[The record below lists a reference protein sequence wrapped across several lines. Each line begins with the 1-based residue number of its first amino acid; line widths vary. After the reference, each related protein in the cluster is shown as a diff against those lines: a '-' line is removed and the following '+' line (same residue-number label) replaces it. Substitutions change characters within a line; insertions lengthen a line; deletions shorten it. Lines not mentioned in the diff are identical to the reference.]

1 MMRGMVIP
9 AHGYRLR
16 TGRHSEVGRGYLLTT
31 VVDGRDTVFAH
42 FGHARQA
49 IAALRDC
56 DDAGLSAT
64 LAFVLMP
71 DHLHWLV
78 QLRSGTLGGLMRRFK
93 SRSAAA
99 INRARATPGS
109 AIWQAGFHDR
119 AIRDGQDIRAMAR
132 YVIANPV
139 RAGLVQRVGDY
150 PHWDAVWVGEQA
162 VRG

>member
-1 MMRGMVIP
+1 MMRGMAVL
-9 AHGYRLR
+9 AHGNRLR
-16 TGRHSEVGRGYLLTT
+16 TGRYSEIGRGYLLTT
-31 VVDGRDTVFAH
+31 VVKDRHALFAD
-42 FGHARQA
+42 FGHARLA
-49 IAALRDC
+49 VAALRGC

-78 QLRSGTLGGLMRRFK
+78 QLRGGTLDGLMRCFK

-99 INRARATPGS
+99 INRARATPGCTV
-109 AIWQAGFHDR
+109 WQAGFHDR
-119 AIRDGQDIRAMAR
+119 AIRDGQDTRAMAR

-139 RAGLVQRVGDY
+139 RAGLVQGVGDY
-150 PHWDAVWVGEQA
+150 AHWDAVWVGGGG